1 MLHKLWQGFQLFF
14 VLVFVGTLVLSKV
27 TPGNPRLAWIRN
39 FRLADNRTEEQKR
52 SARRSRTVMDG
63 IEMILMGLALPP
75 LYLFSTVLFFFSG
88 VNPVVLAGTILFSL
102 VLIIIGIRAIIKRA

>member
-1 MLHKLWQGFQLFF
+1 
-14 VLVFVGTLVLSKV
+14 
-27 TPGNPRLAWIRN
+27 
-39 FRLADNRTEEQKR
+39 
-52 SARRSRTVMDG
+52 MDG

-88 VNPVVLAGTILFSL
+88 VNLVVLAGTILFSL